1 MLLPDMACT
10 HRHRQTDTPHTPP
23 HHPGSSPLLPADVHT
38 HGGRGCQDVCDE
50 GQKPLQDQLQG
61 GAARL
66 DVAARAEG
74 WIESNTQSAWL
85 TETKRGR
92 DGARGSMDLWSLAF
106 QLWRGQQCGA
116 ATPHVPQPW
125 GSFLWSTST
134 PPRCEAGVASP
145 RAPLILAL
153 QKLLDLR
160 QNRGAQIQFPQGAG
174 ERAKDTCSQHLALPT
189 PPHLPSPIMATHA
202 FWLTMLR
209 RSTTTDRSLMA
220 TAESTDVCAN
230 RAPVSGDQ
238 GHSGPAWV

>member
-1 MLLPDMACT
+1 MDRIKHTERMA
-10 HRHRQTDTPHTPP
+10 
-23 HHPGSSPLLPADVHT
+23 
-38 HGGRGCQDVCDE
+38 HGDKE
-50 GQKPLQDQLQG
+50 GQ
-61 GAARL
+61 R
-66 DVAARAEG
+66 
-74 WIESNTQSAWL
+74 
-85 TETKRGR
+85 
-92 DGARGSMDLWSLAF
+92 
-106 QLWRGQQCGA
+106 RGQRQHGLVVTGLPTLEGTAVWCSHPTRA
-116 ATPHVPQPW
+116 PAL

-189 PPHLPSPIMATHA
+189 TPHLPSPVMATHA